1 MAENKKV
8 SSVSFFNSRLTSVI
22 SISLVLFLLGLIL
35 LIGMLGNKLSV
46 YVKENLSFSI
56 VLKDN
61 QKETEIKKMQKSLDA
76 LPFIK
81 STEYISKEQAAKEL
95 EEELGENPETFLGF
109 NPLQASIEVKLH
121 SEYANPDS
129 LQVIEKKIR
138 NYTSVS
144 ELLYRKDMMEMV
156 HNNMKRLGLILLTLA
171 AVLMIISFV
180 LISNTIR
187 LLIYSK
193 RFLIHT
199 MKLVGA
205 TSGFIRRPFVKYNIV
220 SGIFASILAILM
232 LTGALYYLQNELK
245 GFIQILDMQTLL
257 LVYVAVFAL
266 GIVLSVIATIFAVNN
281 LSVPCCQ
288 HELNRQLKCPA
299 LAPVLKYGIIKER
312 MAALMTDAIRANLLE
327 EQGYDTQ
334 LLEFIDM
341 ENTPKNLLIR
351 AVKKGHMRGR
361 AKTAQIAE
369 LETFLNVSPTL
380 EKLLNMK

>member
-129 LQVIEKKIR
+129 LQVIERKIR

-171 AVLMIISFV
+171 VVLMIISFV

-266 GIVLSVIATIFAVNN
+266 GIVLSVIATIFAVN
-281 LSVPCCQ
+281 
-288 HELNRQLKCPA
+288 
-299 LAPVLKYGIIKER
+299 KYLR
-312 MAALMTDAIRANLLE
+312 MGVD
-327 EQGYDTQ
+327 
-334 LLEFIDM
+334 
-341 ENTPKNLLIR
+341 
-351 AVKKGHMRGR
+351 
-361 AKTAQIAE
+361 
-369 LETFLNVSPTL
+369 
-380 EKLLNMK
+380 KLYYI

>member
-266 GIVLSVIATIFAVNN
+266 GIVLSVIATIFDVN
-281 LSVPCCQ
+281 
-288 HELNRQLKCPA
+288 
-299 LAPVLKYGIIKER
+299 KYLR
-312 MAALMTDAIRANLLE
+312 MGVD
-327 EQGYDTQ
+327 
-334 LLEFIDM
+334 
-341 ENTPKNLLIR
+341 
-351 AVKKGHMRGR
+351 
-361 AKTAQIAE
+361 
-369 LETFLNVSPTL
+369 
-380 EKLLNMK
+380 KLYYI

>member
-144 ELLYRKDMMEMV
+144 ELLYRKDMV

-266 GIVLSVIATIFAVNN
+266 GIVLSVIATIFAVN
-281 LSVPCCQ
+281 
-288 HELNRQLKCPA
+288 
-299 LAPVLKYGIIKER
+299 KYLR
-312 MAALMTDAIRANLLE
+312 MGVD
-327 EQGYDTQ
+327 
-334 LLEFIDM
+334 
-341 ENTPKNLLIR
+341 
-351 AVKKGHMRGR
+351 
-361 AKTAQIAE
+361 
-369 LETFLNVSPTL
+369 
-380 EKLLNMK
+380 KLYYI

>member
-144 ELLYRKDMMEMV
+144 ELLYRNMMEMV

-266 GIVLSVIATIFAVNN
+266 GIVLSVIATIFAVN
-281 LSVPCCQ
+281 
-288 HELNRQLKCPA
+288 
-299 LAPVLKYGIIKER
+299 KYLR
-312 MAALMTDAIRANLLE
+312 MGVD
-327 EQGYDTQ
+327 
-334 LLEFIDM
+334 
-341 ENTPKNLLIR
+341 
-351 AVKKGHMRGR
+351 
-361 AKTAQIAE
+361 
-369 LETFLNVSPTL
+369 
-380 EKLLNMK
+380 KLYYI

>member
-266 GIVLSVIATIFAVNN
+266 GIVLSVIATILAVN
-281 LSVPCCQ
+281 
-288 HELNRQLKCPA
+288 
-299 LAPVLKYGIIKER
+299 KYLR
-312 MAALMTDAIRANLLE
+312 MGGD
-327 EQGYDTQ
+327 
-334 LLEFIDM
+334 
-341 ENTPKNLLIR
+341 
-351 AVKKGHMRGR
+351 
-361 AKTAQIAE
+361 
-369 LETFLNVSPTL
+369 
-380 EKLLNMK
+380 KLYYI

>member
-61 QKETEIKKMQKSLDA
+61 QKETEIKKMH
-76 LPFIK
+76 
-81 STEYISKEQAAKEL
+81 ISKEQAAKEL
-95 EEELGENPETFLGF
+95 EEELGENPEIFLGF

-144 ELLYRKDMMEMV
+144 ELLYRKDMMEIV

-266 GIVLSVIATIFAVNN
+266 GIVLSVIATIFAVN
-281 LSVPCCQ
+281 
-288 HELNRQLKCPA
+288 
-299 LAPVLKYGIIKER
+299 KYLR
-312 MAALMTDAIRANLLE
+312 MGVD
-327 EQGYDTQ
+327 
-334 LLEFIDM
+334 
-341 ENTPKNLLIR
+341 
-351 AVKKGHMRGR
+351 
-361 AKTAQIAE
+361 
-369 LETFLNVSPTL
+369 
-380 EKLLNMK
+380 KLYYI

>member
-95 EEELGENPETFLGF
+95 EEELGENPEIFLGF

-205 TSGFIRRPFVKYNIV
+205 TSGFIRRPFVKYN
-220 SGIFASILAILM
+220 ASILAILM

-266 GIVLSVIATIFAVNN
+266 GIVLSVIATIFAVN
-281 LSVPCCQ
+281 
-288 HELNRQLKCPA
+288 
-299 LAPVLKYGIIKER
+299 KYLR
-312 MAALMTDAIRANLLE
+312 MGVD
-327 EQGYDTQ
+327 
-334 LLEFIDM
+334 
-341 ENTPKNLLIR
+341 
-351 AVKKGHMRGR
+351 
-361 AKTAQIAE
+361 
-369 LETFLNVSPTL
+369 
-380 EKLLNMK
+380 KLYYI